1 VIGVAVTAAL
11 LPAFWRYD
19 ARSREAEPVT
29 PATG

>member
-1 VIGVAVTAAL
+1 VAVTAAL

-19 ARSREAEPVT
+19 ASSARAEPVT